1 MKAVF
6 GIGLFNVH
14 LDTAIF
20 AHFGMDNF
28 SIIV

>member
-1 MKAVF
+1 MKTVF
-6 GIGLFNVH
+6 CIGFFNVH
-14 LDTAIF
+14 LDTAIL